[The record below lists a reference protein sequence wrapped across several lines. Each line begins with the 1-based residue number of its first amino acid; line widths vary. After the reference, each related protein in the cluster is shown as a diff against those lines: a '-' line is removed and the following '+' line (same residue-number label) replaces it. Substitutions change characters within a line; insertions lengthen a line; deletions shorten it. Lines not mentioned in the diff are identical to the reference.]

1 MCSRGGND
9 VVRPLKS
16 WTIPFAIYYWKHA
29 QEHKPSNILLLL
41 PLVAKF
47 TDSNYIFR
55 DWSSMDWERSR
66 LGFIDWYYR
75 KKIFFAYE
83 GYTWPVSVLLNCHST
98 PLVAKYACIAYPA
111 RSTRV
116 SLGSHVHANP
126 EFFFKKKKRKTL
138 KSLQPAAQHWYMYG
152 FEAKEIILYHRSK

>member
-98 PLVAKYACIAYPA
+98 PLVAKYACIAWPTLPVVLA
-111 RSTRV
+111 WVLVATCTPIQS
-116 SLGSHVHANP
+116 
-126 EFFFKKKKRKTL
+126 FFLKKRKEKHSKVCNLLPSTDTCTGL
-138 KSLQPAAQHWYMYG
+138 KP
-152 FEAKEIILYHRSK
+152 KK